1 MHHNFAIIGLRGR
14 LLGMTVLI
22 KCLHPLECLSVLTD
36 VHPGKCAQLREESRF
51 DSGIDVKLDFEGS
64 HSFVCCPLLTSTG
77 ECMGVIQLV
86 KSGIGQ
92 VHITVYIGVCV
103 VNMFQRIQPRPYT
116 SAIPRNVPLSIT
128 TANALML
135 TRGHR

>member
-1 MHHNFAIIGLRGR
+1 
-14 LLGMTVLI
+14 MTVLM
-22 KCLHPLECLSVLTD
+22 KCLHPLTCLSVLTD
-36 VHPGKCAQLREESRF
+36 VHPENGAQLREESRF

-92 VHITVYIGVCV
+92 VHVTVYIGVCV
-103 VNMFQRIQPRPYT
+103 CENVSMYT
-116 SAIPRNVPLSIT
+116 TKAIRQCHST
-128 TANALML
+128 
-135 TRGHR
+135 